1 MLKEKVQ
8 KLQEERERVR
18 AKAVEEAYRRQAL
31 AENAELRPWAAQ
43 ARLEEVVDQWER
55 DRQEKSA
62 QAQAARDK
70 QHEFHQNW
78 TSAVPAPVEPSQ
90 EARED
95 ERRSL
100 QEELSTHWA
109 ANIVDRELHER
120 SEQLREQQFLQKWG
134 AFQSD
139 QEQHERM

>member
-55 DRQEKSA
+55 DRQERRPRGQGEEA
-62 QAQAARDK
+62 VRRRRRRR
-70 QHEFHQNW
+70 FRW
-78 TSAVPAPVEPSQ
+78 T
-90 EARED
+90 
-95 ERRSL
+95 RR
-100 QEELSTHWA
+100 W
-109 ANIVDRELHER
+109 RR
-120 SEQLREQQFLQKWG
+120 
-134 AFQSD
+134 
-139 QEQHERM
+139 

>member
-1 MLKEKVQ
+1 M
-8 KLQEERERVR
+8 
-18 AKAVEEAYRRQAL
+18 
-31 AENAELRPWAAQ
+31 
-43 ARLEEVVDQWER
+43 
-55 DRQEKSA
+55 
-62 QAQAARDK
+62 
-70 QHEFHQNW
+70 
-78 TSAVPAPVEPSQ
+78 PAPVEPSQ